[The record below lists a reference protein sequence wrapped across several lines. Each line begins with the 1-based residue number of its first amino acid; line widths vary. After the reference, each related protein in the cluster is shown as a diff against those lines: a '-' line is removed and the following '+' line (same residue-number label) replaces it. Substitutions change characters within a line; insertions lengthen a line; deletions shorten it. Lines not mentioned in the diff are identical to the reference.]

1 MLSNYSHKICP
12 ITIIQQNALKQALK
26 KNVILDESQPACLH
40 GMEFSSLWDWIK
52 SVLNSQ
58 GQQASVYT
66 SYADIMTRTILNEWS
81 NLDQICLTEPTKL
94 TKANSF
100 LN

>member
-40 GMEFSSLWDWIK
+40 GMEFSSL
-52 SVLNSQ
+52 
-58 GQQASVYT
+58 
-66 SYADIMTRTILNEWS
+66 
-81 NLDQICLTEPTKL
+81 
-94 TKANSF
+94 
-100 LN
+100 